1 MAVPHSESE
10 DNAPSDDGGGK
21 EEPESVAWSSRP
33 PQLDVGGEGGHM
45 FGKVLFTT
53 IDMGLIQS
61 PPLIGW
67 SESDDIIVNPTCEFA
82 AAR

>member
-1 MAVPHSESE
+1 MLCLTMRRVVE
-10 DNAPSDDGGGK
+10 DDPE

-33 PQLDVGGEGGHM
+33 AQLDVGGEGGHM
-45 FGKVLFTT
+45 FGKVLFMT

-67 SESDDIIVNPTCEFA
+67 SESDDIIVSPTYEFVA
-82 AAR
+82 AK